1 MVSNSAHADWN
12 ISMQKD
18 EVKKINELQKKPC
31 YQQNNPN
38 GYL

>member
-18 EVKKINELQKKPC
+18 EVKKINELQKTTPLPTKQP
-31 YQQNNPN
+31 
-38 GYL
+38 